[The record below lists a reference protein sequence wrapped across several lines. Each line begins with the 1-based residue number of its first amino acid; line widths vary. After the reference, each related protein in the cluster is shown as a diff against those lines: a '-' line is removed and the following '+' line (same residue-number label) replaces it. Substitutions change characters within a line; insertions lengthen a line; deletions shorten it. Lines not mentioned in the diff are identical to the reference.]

1 VQLIMDRVS
10 AKQIHKYMALGKNE
24 RTGSTF
30 VNIYQKNKKDAE
42 GKIVYTDDVAVWIDD
57 ENGTD
62 IRYSENKQ
70 TGVISPKKGWWYD
83 YIEGIVTG
91 VKVDEKNKYGA
102 RLEINIVDGEDSY
115 LLCAGLD
122 GAYGRSLAERIPN
135 VTLGDKVK
143 FQPYAFTDDT
153 GKDRKGT
160 SVKINNAEENAKSYF
175 FDGEKTLHGAPE
187 FPANFK
193 DLPTARKQQFGNEQ
207 VIFLSEFINNHF
219 ADVTA
224 PSAPAEEMDLDN
236 I

>member
-1 VQLIMDRVS
+1 MG
-10 AKQIHKYMALGKNE
+10 LGKNE
-24 RTGSTF
+24 RTGDTF

-42 GKIVYTDDVAVWIDD
+42 GKIVYTEDVAVWIDD

-70 TGVISPKKGWWYD
+70 TGVITPKKGWWYD

-102 RLEINIVDGEDSY
+102 RLEISLADGEDSY

-122 GAYGRSLAERIPN
+122 GAYGRSLAERIPH
-135 VTLGDKVK
+135 VKIGDKAK

-153 GKDRKGT
+153 GKERKGT
-160 SVKINNAEENAKSYF
+160 SVKINNADENVKSYF
-175 FDGEKTLHGAPE
+175 FDGTNNLHGAPV
-187 FPANFK
+187 FPADFK
-193 DLPTARKQQFGNEQ
+193 DLPTARKQQFSNEQ
-207 VIFLSEFINNHF
+207 TIFLSEFINKHF
-219 ADVTA
+219 ANATTDVA
-224 PSAPAEEMDLDN
+224 VSNIDLDN

>member
-1 VQLIMDRVS
+1 
-10 AKQIHKYMALGKNE
+10 MALGNNE
-24 RTGSTF
+24 RTGSTY

-42 GKIVYTDDVAVWIDD
+42 GKVVYTDEVAIWIDD

-91 VKVDEKNKYGA
+91 VTVDEKNKFGA
-102 RLEINIVDGEDSY
+102 RLEISLADGEDSY

-122 GAYGRSLAERIPN
+122 GAYGRSLAERIPH
-135 VTLGDKVK
+135 VKIGDKAK

-153 GKDRKGT
+153 GKERKGT
-160 SVKINNAEENAKSYF
+160 SVKINGADENVKSYF
-175 FDGEKTLHGAPE
+175 FDGTNNLHGAPE

-193 DLPTARKQQFGNEQ
+193 DLPTARKQQFSNEQ
-207 VIFLSEFINNHF
+207 TIFLSEFINKHF
-219 ADVTA
+219 ANASADV
-224 PSAPAEEMDLDN
+224 PVSEIDLDN

>member
-1 VQLIMDRVS
+1 M
-10 AKQIHKYMALGKNE
+10 LGNNA
-24 RTGSTF
+24 RTSNTF

-91 VKVDEKNKYGA
+91 VKVDEKNKFGA
-102 RLEINIVDGEDSY
+102 RLEINLADGEDSY

-122 GAYGRSLAERIPN
+122 GAYGRSLAERLPHVKI
-135 VTLGDKVK
+135 GEKAK
-143 FQPYAFTDDT
+143 FQPYSFIDET
-153 GKDRKGT
+153 GKERKGT
-160 SVKINNAEENAKSYF
+160 SVKINNASENAKSYF
-175 FDGEKTLHGAPE
+175 FDGEKNLHGAPE
-187 FPANFK
+187 LPANFK
-193 DLPTARKQQFGNEQ
+193 ELPTARKQQFGNEQ
-207 VIFLSEFINNHF
+207 VIFLSEFINKHF
-219 ADVTA
+219 ATATPDVA
-224 PSAPAEEMDLDN
+224 VSDIDLDN

>member
-1 VQLIMDRVS
+1 M
-10 AKQIHKYMALGKNE
+10 LGNNA
-24 RTGSTF
+24 RTGNTF

-83 YIEGIVTG
+83 YIEGIVTD
-91 VKVDEKNKYGA
+91 VKVDEKNKFGA
-102 RLEINIVDGEDSY
+102 RLEITIVDGEESY
-115 LLCAGLD
+115 LLCASLD

-193 DLPTARKQQFGNEQ
+193 DLPTARKQQFSNEQ
-207 VIFLSEFINNHF
+207 TIFLSEFINKHF
-219 ADVTA
+219 ANAV
-224 PSAPAEEMDLDN
+224 AETPVSEIDLDN